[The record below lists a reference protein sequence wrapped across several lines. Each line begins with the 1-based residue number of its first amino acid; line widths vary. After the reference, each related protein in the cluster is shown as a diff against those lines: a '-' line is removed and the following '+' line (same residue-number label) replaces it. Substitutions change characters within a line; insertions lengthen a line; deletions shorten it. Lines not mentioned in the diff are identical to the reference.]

1 MSPIDRSELTLTRPR
16 DRGARVSAWVLALAV
31 LSQACP
37 KPGDDVDPKIRADG
51 HYLAGQAAFLK
62 GDFAEAH
69 NQFDQV
75 RAYHPEDPRLPAA
88 EGELS
93 LSEGKVTE
101 AIEAFE
107 RAAKGDPKRGTT
119 WSRLAYLYSIKDE
132 KEKARAAVQK
142 ALAANAR
149 DFNALET
156 LADLQLGDG
165 EVDAGV
171 ASLVASSE
179 AAPDALRAELG
190 LRAAQELV
198 KAGRKPDAISVLQH
212 LVGKGITS
220 AALYSELGDRLVE
233 DQRLEEAAAAYE
245 RAAEADPKDPTL
257 WELTGEV
264 RLRLGKPQEAVA
276 AFQKSLKVKDRGVVH
291 VALARLCHQQK
302 DDACLKRELN
312 QALETSTGEELRE
325 TTELA
330 ELLVLV
336 GRKKDG
342 LDLLRTVSEEG
353 EQKGN
358 LELHLRTARLARE
371 LKDEVTLKA
380 ACTRALAGGQAGLK
394 CP

>member
-1 MSPIDRSELTLTRPR
+1 MRRA
-16 DRGARVSAWVLALAV
+16 GACLLGLVLLG
-31 LSQACP
+31 CP
-37 KPGDDVDPKIRADG
+37 KPGDDVDPKVRADG
-51 HYLAGQAAFLK
+51 HYLAGQSAFLK

-69 NQFDQV
+69 KQFDEV
-75 RAYHPEDPRLPAA
+75 KKYHPEDPRLPVA
-88 EGELS
+88 EGELF
-93 LSEGKVTE
+93 LSEVKVGE

-107 RAAKGDPKRGTT
+107 RAAKADPKRGTT
-119 WSRLAYLYSIKDE
+119 WSRLAYLYSLKNE
-132 KEKARAAVQK
+132 KEKAREAVQK

-165 EVDAGV
+165 DVDAGV
-171 ASLVASSE
+171 VSLVASSE
-179 AAPDALRAELG
+179 AAPDASRAELG

-198 KAGRKPDAISVLQH
+198 KVGRKAEAAEVLQA

-220 AALYSELGDRLVE
+220 AAIFNELGDRLVE
-233 DQRLEEAAAAYE
+233 AQRLEEAAAAYE
-245 RAAEADPKDPTL
+245 RAAGADPKDPTL
-257 WELTGEV
+257 WELAGEV
-264 RLRLGKPQEAVA
+264 RLRLGKTDEAVA
-276 AFQKSLKVKDRGVVH
+276 AFQKSLAVKDRGVVH
-291 VALARLCHQQK
+291 VALARICHQKK
-302 DDACLKRELN
+302 DDGCLKRELDL
-312 QALETSTGEELRE
+312 ALTTSTGEEMRE
-325 TTELA
+325 TMELA

-342 LDLLRTVSEEG
+342 LELLRTLSEEG

-358 LELHLRTARLARE
+358 LELHLRTARLAKE

>member
-1 MSPIDRSELTLTRPR
+1 
-16 DRGARVSAWVLALAV
+16 VLLG
-31 LSQACP
+31 CP
-37 KPGDDVDPKIRADG
+37 KPGDDVDPKVRADG

-69 NQFDQV
+69 KQFDEV
-75 RAYHPEDPRLPAA
+75 KKYHPADPRLPVA
-88 EGELS
+88 EGELF
-93 LSEGKVTE
+93 LSEAKVGE
-101 AIEAFE
+101 ATEAFE
-107 RAAKGDPKRGTT
+107 RAAKADPKRGTT
-119 WSRLAYLYSIKDE
+119 WSRLAYLYSLKSE
-132 KEKARAAVQK
+132 KEKAKDAVQK

-165 EVDAGV
+165 DVDAGV

-179 AAPDALRAELG
+179 AAPDSSRADLG

-198 KAGRKPDAISVLQH
+198 KAGRKPEAIDVLQA
-212 LVGKGITS
+212 LVGKGVTS
-220 AALYSELGDRLVE
+220 AAIFNELGDRLVE
-233 DQRLEEAAAAYE
+233 AQRLEEAAAAYE
-245 RAAEADPKDPTL
+245 RAAGADPKDPTL
-257 WELTGEV
+257 WELAGEV
-264 RLRLGKPQEAVA
+264 RLRLGKADEAVA
-276 AFQKSLKVKDRGVVH
+276 AFQKSLAVKDRGVVH
-291 VALARLCHQQK
+291 VALARICHQKK
-302 DDACLKRELN
+302 DDGCLTRELDL
-312 QALETSTGEELRE
+312 ALTTSTGEEMRE
-325 TTELA
+325 TMELA

-342 LDLLRTVSEEG
+342 LELLRTLSEEG

-358 LELHLRTARLARE
+358 LELHLRTARLAKE